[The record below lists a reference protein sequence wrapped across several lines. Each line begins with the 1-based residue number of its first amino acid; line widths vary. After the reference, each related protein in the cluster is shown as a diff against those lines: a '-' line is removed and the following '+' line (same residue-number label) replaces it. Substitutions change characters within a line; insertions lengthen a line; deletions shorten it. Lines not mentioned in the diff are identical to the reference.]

1 MKKTPPRYF
10 RAGVGAVLADQKGR
24 VLIFERG
31 DVRGAWQ
38 FPQGGLKRKERPL
51 AAAYREVK
59 EETGFGRRSL
69 ELLAQYPT
77 LLAYEL
83 PRRMQSHK
91 TGMGQVQY
99 WFLFRVKGVAA
110 DIQFSKDSEF
120 RAAAA
125 VSFRKAVAGAADFRQ
140 PIYQQLQDVFATL
153 IAVTPHA

>member
-1 MKKTPPRYF
+1 MKTPSRYF
-10 RAGVGAVLADQKGR
+10 RAGVGAVLADPKGR
-24 VLIFERG
+24 VLIFERA

-38 FPQGGLKRKERPL
+38 FPQGGLKRKEKPL
-51 AAAYREVK
+51 AAAYREIK

-99 WFLFRVKGVAA
+99 WFLFRVKGAAA
-110 DIQFSKDSEF
+110 DVQFTKHSEF

-125 VSFRKAVAGAADFRQ
+125 VPFRKAVAGAPAFRQ
-140 PIYQQLQDVFATL
+140 PLYQQLQDEFADL
-153 IAVTPHA
+153 IAQPPHA